1 MAYTVTDGGAG
12 IDKPL
17 DNSFVTRSELYA
29 ILDQLKES
37 NKFYEFE
44 PFEVLRISGSRL
56 EQTDDTEK
64 KTFQRIQNDLLPGE
78 VLGRY
83 VFSEQGDD
91 IEELEGRT
99 FLPLNSNIIQYPLR
113 GELWLGM
120 SYKGQQYY
128 IARLSEN
135 IEDINFSKF
144 NESSLTS
151 GTTDDFSRAGSGNLG
166 QRFVDLLPKPA
177 PYKAGDTLLQG
188 RFGNYIR
195 LSSDNNGVRN
205 TEGGNIPSSKIVINN
220 SDIVNPNSFYG
231 IAIENFTKE
240 NNIIVIKSDRLS
252 FNANNTADFNAKKD
266 IRIRSNEG
274 NVRIEAEDTISLK
287 PENSKIEFDVAD
299 SKNGQIINI
308 TKPGIPFPDLNMA
321 GFLKQT
327 MGIQKVFQ
335 GLTFGVPKLSNPLT
349 LASGVKDIVKGL
361 EGAKN
366 FVEATLNLEFLEKEV
381 LTTKTI
387 GEIKASLPIPAGLL
401 NVVGSIDDFADD
413 VEGTLKK
420 VDDFKKDNEEKFKQA
435 AELSSAIDNLVPTGI
450 ARVLE
455 EIPADE
461 LSQIPGAQDVLD
473 VVSSEGSTLGGIKI
487 KDLTENDI
495 ANAREFGVFGDL
507 EDYVAEQGS
516 IQQDIEQAK
525 FIGKILNL
533 TKQEQ

>member
-166 QRFVDLLPKPA
+166 QRFVDLLQNLHLTKQVILY
-177 PYKAGDTLLQG
+177 YK
-188 RFGNYIR
+188 
-195 LSSDNNGVRN
+195 
-205 TEGGNIPSSKIVINN
+205 
-220 SDIVNPNSFYG
+220 
-231 IAIENFTKE
+231 
-240 NNIIVIKSDRLS
+240 
-252 FNANNTADFNAKKD
+252 
-266 IRIRSNEG
+266 
-274 NVRIEAEDTISLK
+274 
-287 PENSKIEFDVAD
+287 
-299 SKNGQIINI
+299 
-308 TKPGIPFPDLNMA
+308 
-321 GFLKQT
+321 
-327 MGIQKVFQ
+327 
-335 GLTFGVPKLSNPLT
+335 
-349 LASGVKDIVKGL
+349 
-361 EGAKN
+361 
-366 FVEATLNLEFLEKEV
+366 
-381 LTTKTI
+381 
-387 GEIKASLPIPAGLL
+387 
-401 NVVGSIDDFADD
+401 
-413 VEGTLKK
+413 
-420 VDDFKKDNEEKFKQA
+420 
-435 AELSSAIDNLVPTGI
+435 
-450 ARVLE
+450 
-455 EIPADE
+455 
-461 LSQIPGAQDVLD
+461 
-473 VVSSEGSTLGGIKI
+473 
-487 KDLTENDI
+487 
-495 ANAREFGVFGDL
+495 GDL
-507 EDYVAEQGS
+507 ET
-516 IQQDIEQAK
+516 I
-525 FIGKILNL
+525 
-533 TKQEQ
+533 

>member
-188 RFGNYIR
+188 RFGNSIR
-195 LSSDNNGVRN
+195 LGSNQSEDFFNDPQTSDFIDSPNV
-205 TEGGNIPSSKIVINN
+205 KIVSGI
-220 SDIVNPNSFYG
+220 SDIC
-231 IAIENFTKE
+231 
-240 NNIIVIKSDRLS
+240 
-252 FNANNTADFNAKKD
+252 
-266 IRIRSNEG
+266 
-274 NVRIEAEDTISLK
+274 
-287 PENSKIEFDVAD
+287 
-299 SKNGQIINI
+299 
-308 TKPGIPFPDLNMA
+308 
-321 GFLKQT
+321 
-327 MGIQKVFQ
+327 
-335 GLTFGVPKLSNPLT
+335 
-349 LASGVKDIVKGL
+349 
-361 EGAKN
+361 
-366 FVEATLNLEFLEKEV
+366 
-381 LTTKTI
+381 
-387 GEIKASLPIPAGLL
+387 
-401 NVVGSIDDFADD
+401 DD
-413 VEGTLKK
+413 
-420 VDDFKKDNEEKFKQA
+420 EKFYYQ
-435 AELSSAIDNLVPTGI
+435 
-450 ARVLE
+450 
-455 EIPADE
+455 
-461 LSQIPGAQDVLD
+461 
-473 VVSSEGSTLGGIKI
+473 
-487 KDLTENDI
+487 
-495 ANAREFGVFGDL
+495 
-507 EDYVAEQGS
+507 
-516 IQQDIEQAK
+516 
-525 FIGKILNL
+525 
-533 TKQEQ
+533 